1 MPDANFAQTQHN
13 TTLLGLMRYFA
24 LLFSLL
30 LNRTCPTP
38 ALLPRPMP
46 PTSEVALKRDVNLR
60 VSVRNPLNDY
70 EVRENVVFNPSET
83 REQDEGARE
92 PAHHFALK
100 WEGSKK
106 MSILQVLDD
115 KEAASAL
122 KKKKAKG
129 LQPRSMTSEDN
140 GGWVPILAMECRGLE
155 PYAFHPMSEE
165 FVITSEGGTT
175 FEEEVELGEGDWAD
189 YDEDNDAPVSMEG
202 IEFKFEAV

>member
-1 MPDANFAQTQHN
+1 
-13 TTLLGLMRYFA
+13 
-24 LLFSLL
+24 
-30 LNRTCPTP
+30 
-38 ALLPRPMP
+38 
-46 PTSEVALKRDVNLR
+46 VNLR

>member
-1 MPDANFAQTQHN
+1 
-13 TTLLGLMRYFA
+13 
-24 LLFSLL
+24 
-30 LNRTCPTP
+30 
-38 ALLPRPMP
+38 
-46 PTSEVALKRDVNLR
+46 
-60 VSVRNPLNDY
+60 
-70 EVRENVVFNPSET
+70 
-83 REQDEGARE
+83 
-92 PAHHFALK
+92 
-100 WEGSKK
+100 